1 MCASR
6 QRPSSCA
13 PYQRRGA
20 AHELKGQSAV
30 LVGVACSDLKLS
42 KALVGFVIIL
52 GDERGVFKH
61 PPLH

>member
-1 MCASR
+1 MCGLTSR
-6 QRPSSCA
+6 HAGLMTSSATAELETPS
-13 PYQRRGA
+13 R
-20 AHELKGQSAV
+20 
-30 LVGVACSDLKLS
+30 VACSDLKLS